1 MKKLFLVLLLLAVAS
16 FSFAQTMIGLAMP
29 ETHVQ
34 RWVKDGNQLKAAVEK
49 LGYRG
54 EVQWANADQALQNQ
68 QIQSFLSQ
76 GAKALIIGQVNQG
89 VASVVSAA
97 KKDKVIVIAY
107 DRLILN
113 TKDYDYFITFNNKK
127 VGTLQG
133 QAIVDGLNL
142 NAATAAAPKYITLFA
157 GSSTDDNA
165 YFFFDGA
172 MEVLNPYIDKGVLK
186 VVGPYPKSSK
196 DKSLFV
202 RITTENWWAN
212 VAKARMEGLLINDA
226 ANVTLDAVLAPNDT
240 IARSLIEALKADA
253 KYRGKLPIVTGQ
265 DAEALSVLSI
275 KNGEQYMTIFKDT
288 SKLAEAAAL
297 LADQLLK
304 KQKVNIPGA
313 VLAAGEL
320 KSIGDTTQKGEF
332 KNGKLVNTY
341 LLDVTLITQ
350 SNWNVPVDAG
360 FFTDAEA
367 AQILGTPAAPATTPR
382 R

>member
-1 MKKLFLVLLLLAVAS
+1 MKKLSLVLLLLAVAS

-54 EVQWANADQALQNQ
+54 EVQWANADQTLQNQ

-89 VASVVSAA
+89 VASAVAAA

-107 DRLILN
+107 DRIILN

-133 QAIVDGLNL
+133 QSIVDGLNL
-142 NAATAAAPKYITLFA
+142 DAATTAAPKYITLFA

-186 VVGPYPKSSK
+186 VIGPAPRDSK
-196 DKSLFV
+196 DRANFV

-226 ANVTLDAVLAPNDT
+226 AGVTLDAVLAPNDT

-253 KYRGKLPIVTGQ
+253 KYRTKLPVVTGQ
-265 DAEALSVLSI
+265 DAEFLSVVSI

-320 KSIGDTTQKGEF
+320 KAIGDTTQKGEF
-332 KNGKLVNTY
+332 KNGKFVNTY
-341 LLDVTLITQ
+341 LLDVTPITQ

-367 AQILGTPAAPATTPR
+367 AQIRGAAAPAPR